1 MLITP
6 NVNPIAKIKV
16 VGVGGAGGNAVSAM
30 ISEYDIQGVEFLAF
44 NTDAQ
49 ALKNSLAP
57 ITLQLGSELTRGLG
71 VGGDHM
77 LGAQSAEESL
87 DEIHEHLA
95 GADMVFITAGMG
107 GGTGTG
113 AAPVVAGVAKNLGA
127 LTIAVVTRPFDFE
140 GKHRQ
145 KVADEGIAAL
155 KDKVDALIIIPN
167 QRLIDLIDDKM
178 SFMEAMRKVD
188 SVLAEGVKSIA
199 SLVTNSGF
207 INVDFA
213 DVKAI
218 MTNAGTS
225 LMGIGRASGENRAEE
240 AARMATTS
248 PLLDLSI
255 EGAKGVLF
263 NVIGGLDMTM
273 KEINLAA
280 EMIQEAV
287 SPDANIIFGAT
298 IDETLKDQLLITII
312 ATGFDMNQQV
322 YSGQG
327 RRPVGQVSSQTNS
340 TPTVNQ
346 IQKPQVNTYTSTLNT
361 TPVNQTQVSNQMN
374 DDSLLDDS
382 DVTNEKDE
390 YLNDD
395 FSDNLVVEDSVKP
408 INTNMNSMV
417 SSNSQQADDSDDLD
431 VPAFLRRKK

>member
-1 MLITP
+1 MIITP

-16 VGVGGAGGNAVSAM
+16 VGVGGAGGNAISAM
-30 ISEYDIQGVEFLAF
+30 ISEYGIQGVEFMAF

-57 ITLQLGSELTRGLG
+57 VTLQLGSELTRGLG

-77 LGAQSAEESL
+77 LGAQAAEESL

-127 LTIAVVTRPFDFE
+127 LTIAVVTKPFDFE
-140 GKHRQ
+140 GKHRKQ
-145 KVADEGIAAL
+145 VCEEGIAAL

-199 SLVTNSGF
+199 GLVTDSGF

-225 LMGIGRASGENRAEE
+225 LMGIGRAKGDTRAEE

-248 PLLDLSI
+248 PLLELSI

-287 SPDANIIFGAT
+287 DPEANIIFGAT
-298 IDETLKDQLLITII
+298 IDENLKDEIVITII
-312 ATGFDMNQQV
+312 ATGFDSNKQLYSTQGRPPVNAQRSMNGGSQHPSIMQSRPTVQQTQQPVSTQQV
-322 YSGQG
+322 NTDDDDFFADDTDDVLDNMNLVEA
-327 RRPVGQVSSQTNS
+327 PVQQQQV
-340 TPTVNQ
+340 
-346 IQKPQVNTYTSTLNT
+346 QKPQV
-361 TPVNQTQVSNQMN
+361 QVQQQSNQS
-374 DDSLLDDS
+374 DD
-382 DVTNEKDE
+382 
-390 YLNDD
+390 
-395 FSDNLVVEDSVKP
+395 
-408 INTNMNSMV
+408 
-417 SSNSQQADDSDDLD
+417 ADDLD
-431 VPAFLRRKK
+431 IPAFLRRKK